1 MDLFNQELDALLRHH
16 PTEYCAEGVDI
27 VTTKTP
33 AEVINKMFRES
44 NIGMWLW
51 GIGVIPYSF
60 YAKWRDLLLANGVDV
75 AHNESREG
83 AIMLFDIDGKVNHK
97 GRVCAKGNARVEIL
111 SECEVLAYGNAE
123 IIAKEECDCIMY
135 DNTRI
140 VAYKGGVAAELL
152 EEAKYEYLCGER

>member
-60 YAKWRDLLLANGVDV
+60 YEKWRELLLANGVDI
-75 AHNESREG
+75 AHNESREN
-83 AIMLFDIDGKVNHK
+83 AVMLFDTSGEVKHKGKVCVSYAAHVSINQECVVLGYGHSMI
-97 GRVCAKGNARVEIL
+97 NA
-111 SECEVLAYGNAE
+111 NAP
-123 IIAKEECDCIMY
+123 CDCILHDY
-135 DNTRI
+135 SWLAINSQN
-140 VAYKGGVAAELL
+140 VE
-152 EEAKYEYLCGER
+152 YERFDDATISK